1 MEFIFW
7 LAAVGSIYS
16 YFLYPLTLLLLPPRR
31 KWMASTSYELPMV
44 TMIITAHN
52 EEQRIIEK
60 LKNTLQIDY
69 PVEKLEIIVASD
81 ASSDATDEIVKS
93 YISHGIKLVRA
104 DERKG
109 KEYAQWHAIQAAHGD
124 VLVFSDVATR
134 IPADGIRLIT
144 RNFAD
149 LKVGAVSSEDR
160 FISDSG
166 KVIGEGAYVKYEM
179 WLRRLEST
187 ANSLVGLSGSFFAA
201 RRAICK
207 DWDIKV
213 PSDFNTALNSARQG
227 YVAVSDPEVHGYY
240 ADIKDSQREYQR
252 KLRTVIRGITAIFV
266 APQVLNPFRFGMFS
280 YQVWSHKI
288 LRWLVPWFLLLL
300 LAVNIVIYD
309 VHWMY
314 RVSLTLQ
321 IIFYGLAMAGF
332 FVKPLRNVAAVKLP
346 LFFIQANIAITHA
359 TVVFLLGKR
368 MTTWEPSRR

>member
-1 MEFIFW
+1 MKFVFW

-31 KWMASTSYELPMV
+31 KWMASTLDELPTV

-52 EEQRIIEK
+52 EEQRIVEK
-60 LKNTLQIDY
+60 LNNTLKIDY
-69 PVEKLEIIVASD
+69 PDEKLEIIVASD
-81 ASSDATDEIVKS
+81 ASSDATDEIVKN
-93 YISHGIKLVRA
+93 YASHGIKLVRA
-104 DERKG
+104 NERKG
-109 KEYAQWHAIQAAHGD
+109 KEYAQWHAIQTARGD

-134 IPADGIRLIT
+134 IPTDGIRLIA

-160 FISDSG
+160 FISESG
-166 KVIGEGAYVKYEM
+166 KVMGEGAYVKYEM

-201 RRAICK
+201 RRVVCK

-240 ADIKDSQREYQR
+240 TDIKDSQREYQR

-266 APQVLNPFRFGMFS
+266 APQVLNPFRFGIFS

-288 LRWLVPWFLLLL
+288 LRWLVPWFLILLL
-300 LAVNIVIYD
+300 VANIAIYD
-309 VHWMY
+309 MHWVY
-314 RVSLTLQ
+314 RASLIFQ
-321 IIFYGLAMAGF
+321 IIFYGLAATGF
-332 FVKPLRNVAAVKLP
+332 FIKPIQNVSVVKLP
-346 LFFIQANIAITHA
+346 LFFIQANMAIAHA

>member
-166 KVIGEGAYVKYEM
+166 KVIGEGVYVKYEM

-201 RRAICK
+201 RRAICE

-288 LRWLVPWFLLLL
+288 LRWLVPWFLLLSI
-300 LAVNIVIYD
+300 AANIAIYD
-309 VHWMY
+309 IHWVY
-314 RVSLTLQ
+314 RASLIIQ
-321 IIFYGLAMAGF
+321 ILFYGLAAAGF
-332 FVKPLRNVAAVKLP
+332 LSKPLRNVSAVKLA
-346 LFFIQANIAITHA
+346 FFFVQANMAIVHA
-359 TVVFLLGKR
+359 TVVFLFGKR